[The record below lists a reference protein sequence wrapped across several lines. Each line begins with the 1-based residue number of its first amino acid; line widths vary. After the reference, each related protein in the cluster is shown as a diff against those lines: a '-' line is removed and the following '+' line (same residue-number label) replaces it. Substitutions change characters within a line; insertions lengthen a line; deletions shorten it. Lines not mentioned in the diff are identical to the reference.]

1 MNKYVNSLKLVAGFT
16 FISFSLRLARNSILT
31 NTNTPVKASNL
42 QRYPSGVLLKAKMD
56 LSHRKWT
63 KERLSGTDISEYQ
76 SVLGAYRIS
85 GNGPLPLPLPS
96 RCFDF
101 IFTLV
106 RISQK
111 LDTDVPNQGQNMS
124 QYRHHFLVKFLPWL
138 FTFKGS
144 VMTLF
149 KWIMFCCIAMIN
161 PLKLI
166 ISLLWSL
173 YSLYF

>member
-1 MNKYVNSLKLVAGFT
+1 MGSENCYSKDLFYKFLWIISEGLCDINLKGTVYIHSFVLNLVFFFVNKYVNSLMLVAGFT

-42 QRYPSGVLLKAKMD
+42 QRYPSRVLLKAKMD

-85 GNGPLPLPLPS
+85 GNAPSPSPSFPAPPLPS

-101 IFTLV
+101 IFTLI
-106 RISQK
+106 RIS
-111 LDTDVPNQGQNMS
+111 
-124 QYRHHFLVKFLPWL
+124 
-138 FTFKGS
+138 
-144 VMTLF
+144 
-149 KWIMFCCIAMIN
+149 
-161 PLKLI
+161 
-166 ISLLWSL
+166 
-173 YSLYF
+173 